1 MDPAPASRPASHITP
16 ESTGFPPAGASP
28 APSAGRG
35 VLGRLGAALVY
46 RDFRI
51 LWFGACT
58 SSIGTWVQ
66 KVAQSWL
73 VLELTN
79 SPKYLALDVFL
90 AEVPILLFTL
100 IGGVIAD
107 RQDRRKLLL
116 ASQVAQ
122 MSTAFTLALL
132 VVTGWVE
139 VWHVLVLSFLSG
151 SAQAFGGPAYQSLIP
166 SLVRTE
172 HLPNAIA
179 LNSIQF
185 NIARAVGPML
195 AGITLH
201 TVGTAA
207 CFGLNGLSF
216 LVVIA
221 ALLSL
226 RITHVSPTAER
237 HMLDELRI
245 GLVYVRDHRALRT
258 LTLLALAS
266 TFLAVPLLT
275 FLPVFARYVFDSGVG
290 EYSEMMTWSG
300 VGSIAGAL
308 VVAWMGRFRHMGV
321 WALGVQMALGL
332 LTIGFALSRVLW
344 ASHLLLLVS
353 GAALMIVASLVTS
366 LVQLIAPNEM
376 RGRVMSIYMVAFR
389 GGMPLGNLLTGFVV
403 EGLGAPGAIAINGG
417 LLAVVAVWFLLRER
431 SLREA

>member
-290 EYSEMMTWSG
+290 AYSEMMTWSG